1 MKTLRVLS
9 ALLTYPG
16 AELAAAG
23 DALKAALAAEGVLP
37 KAAAAAVIR
46 LIDDL
51 AGRDVFDAQERYV
64 LLFDRTRSLSLHL
77 FEHVHG
83 ESRDR
88 GQAMVD
94 LLRIYEEAGFSPTP
108 TELPDYLP
116 LFLEYASTRDPA
128 EALELIGQPGHVF
141 AALRERL
148 AKRGSI
154 YEAVFAALV
163 ALSKAKL
170 DREALAALRAEPDP
184 EPDDL
189 EALDAAWEEEE
200 VLFGP
205 GAATADCGKDGLAA
219 KIRQARRPAAGL
231 EPVPGA
237 RPRTIIT
244 TPLSARS

>member
-1 MKTLRVLS
+1 MKTLKVLS

-16 AELAAAG
+16 PELASAG
-23 DALKAALAAEGVLP
+23 DALKAAIAAEGVLP

-51 AGRDVFDAQERYV
+51 AGRDIFDAQERYV

-116 LFLEYASTRDPA
+116 LFLEFLAVAPSETAHAMLSQAAPIIDQLHARLLARAQPPARAYAAVAAAALA
-128 EALELIGQPGHVF
+128 EAGALPQAKSTAADEQADEDEL
-141 AALRERL
+141 A
-148 AKRGSI
+148 
-154 YEAVFAALV
+154 
-163 ALSKAKL
+163 
-170 DREALAALRAEPDP
+170 
-184 EPDDL
+184 
-189 EALDAAWEEEE
+189 ALDAAYEDAP
-200 VLFGP
+200 VVFGP
-205 GAATADCGKDGLAA
+205 ESDPDRSNVRASMSAMISRLKRLRASGAL
-219 KIRQARRPAAGL
+219 
-231 EPVPGA
+231 
-237 RPRTIIT
+237 
-244 TPLSARS
+244 